1 MNNDNTN
8 NLDYD
13 QTEEEA
19 RTYEVSD
26 DALEAASGA
35 SAPGICRG
43 LQRKVAAWRPFP
55 LRLPKLA
62 ASSFQTKRAVAYWPL
77 STFAAAIGERL
88 EAKRTWLKCA
98 RYGAV
103 DPMRSAPGKLAKN
116 RR

>member
-1 MNNDNTN
+1 MRWFDNTN
-8 NLDYD
+8 NLDHD

-19 RTYEVSD
+19 RTCEVSD

-77 STFAAAIGERL
+77 STFAVAQQFVCNCNPDSSERS
-88 EAKRTWLKCA
+88 KRQPTA
-98 RYGAV
+98 
-103 DPMRSAPGKLAKN
+103 DE
-116 RR
+116 